1 MSFKMYWSV
10 PLIHVETEVLVSKA
24 QICTH
29 VLALKGILEG
39 TVELKLTNA
48 SRTHANK
55 VEHARTD

>member
-24 QICTH
+24 PIDIT
-29 VLALKGILEG
+29 VLALKDTPED
-39 TVELKLTNA
+39 TVEMKLTNA